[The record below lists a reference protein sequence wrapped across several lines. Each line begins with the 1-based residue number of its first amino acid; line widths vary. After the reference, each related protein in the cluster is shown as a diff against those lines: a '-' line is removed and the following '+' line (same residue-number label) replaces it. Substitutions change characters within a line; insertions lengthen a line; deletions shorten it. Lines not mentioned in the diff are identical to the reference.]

1 MINTHTVL
9 SGIPAADT
17 GSRITLRTQ
26 VNIYL
31 KWDVCVRPPVK
42 HTQTHKGPLLW
53 SPADSEV
60 LGVWK
65 EGSILTCSRPR
76 ACLCFQLP
84 VEFTAGSGEGSR
96 REVSGRQETGR
107 SCWGKEKKK
116 IEKECREKEESVAVA
131 GERRGRKSTE
141 RYCKTK
147 KGK

>member
-17 GSRITLRTQ
+17 GARITLRTQ

-107 SCWGKEKKK
+107 SCWGKEKKNRK
-116 IEKECREKEESVAVA
+116 GVQGKRRKRGCR
-131 GERRGRKSTE
+131 R
-141 RYCKTK
+141 
-147 KGK
+147 